1 MAASTGEERDP
12 LEIAYAERSAQLYE
26 TRVALA
32 DAVQTL
38 TDELQA
44 RRAEAAAFRAETAAI
59 RDDQR
64 ALHEQSAGYAAL
76 IENLRERNAE
86 LEAELAALRAQLESL
101 QEMRVVRWTAVPR
114 RVLRRLRASK

>member
-1 MAASTGEERDP
+1 MAASPGDERDP

-59 RDDQR
+59 REDQR
-64 ALHEQSAGYAAL
+64 ALYEQAAAHAAL
-76 IENLRERNAE
+76 IEGLRDRNAE
-86 LEAELAALRAQLESL
+86 LEAELDLLRARLGSL
-101 QEMRVVRWTAVPR
+101 QQMRVVRWTVLPR
-114 RVLRRLRASK
+114 RVLRRLRSSK